1 MAGLAGHDL
10 HLIADSFDFS
20 CVFQAARLAQGLQI
34 IRRMGPATR
43 SLFLEYLR
51 SSQ

>member
-1 MAGLAGHDL
+1 MAGLAGHDF
-10 HLIADSFDFS
+10 HLIADSVDFA
-20 CVFQAARLAQGLQI
+20 CVFEAARLAQGLQI
-34 IRRMGPATR
+34 MLRMGPATR